1 MNALN
6 TKIIQGTYRDYYW
19 LFGDERTAYTNLVA
33 KSAAGKNGALY
44 MMLADGKPAGYIALS
59 YDTISNNI
67 LYLHTMQC
75 MRGKGVAR
83 SLLNHAIGQKA
94 GLYYLSVAAD
104 HPFFAAIHHLCQNLN
119 AREMDSS
126 VVFGTSK
133 EKDFT
138 NWTNFMEEKGARL
151 CRLLEERGY
160 EKYSF
165 RDAPEWALNDLKESH
180 SNYYANSLR
189 PEAFFVHEVRG
200 LDWDMSFL
208 AVKKHKLAA
217 YSLVSRPDE
226 RSVIF
231 QHISEGKEFV
241 GSGVIFLPFAASMG
255 MFPVFHCNRAAYAM
269 YENNDRANAFRRKLL
284 TVVTS
289 TERYYHNFVLPGT
302 SFVR

>member
-1 MNALN
+1 M
-6 TKIIQGTYRDYYW
+6 
-19 LFGDERTAYTNLVA
+19 
-33 KSAAGKNGALY
+33 
-44 MMLADGKPAGYIALS
+44 
-59 YDTISNNI
+59 
-67 LYLHTMQC
+67 
-75 MRGKGVAR
+75 
-83 SLLNHAIGQKA
+83 
-94 GLYYLSVAAD
+94 
-104 HPFFAAIHHLCQNLN
+104 
-119 AREMDSS
+119 
-126 VVFGTSK
+126 
-133 EKDFT
+133 
-138 NWTNFMEEKGARL
+138 
-151 CRLLEERGY
+151 
-160 EKYSF
+160 
-165 RDAPEWALNDLKESH
+165 
-180 SNYYANSLR
+180 
-189 PEAFFVHEVRG
+189 HEVRG
-200 LDWDMSFL
+200 MDWDMSFL